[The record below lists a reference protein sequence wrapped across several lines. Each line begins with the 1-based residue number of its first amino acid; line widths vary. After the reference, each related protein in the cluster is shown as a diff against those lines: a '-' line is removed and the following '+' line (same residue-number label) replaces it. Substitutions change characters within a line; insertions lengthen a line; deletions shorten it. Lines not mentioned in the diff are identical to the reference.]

1 MSNDSSI
8 VTLVENLN
16 DFLHEHANDRYTV
29 WEVTDDHIILTDNY
43 DASNLEIRV
52 EESG

>member
-1 MSNDSSI
+1 MPNDSSI
-8 VTLVENLN
+8 VTLVENLY
-16 DFLHEHANDRYTV
+16 DFLREHANDRYAV

>member
-1 MSNDSSI
+1 MSENSSVVNLI
-8 VTLVENLN
+8 ENLY
-16 DFLHEHANDRYTV
+16 DFLSEQANNRYTV

>member
-1 MSNDSSI
+1 MSENSSVI
-8 VTLVENLN
+8 NLIENLY
-16 DFLHEHANDRYTV
+16 DFLCERANDRYAV

>member
-1 MSNDSSI
+1 MSENSSVI
-8 VTLVENLN
+8 NLIENLY
-16 DFLHEHANDRYTV
+16 DFLRERANDRYAV

>member
-1 MSNDSSI
+1 MSNNSSI
-8 VTLVENLN
+8 VTLVENLYN
-16 DFLHEHANDRYTV
+16 LIGKHYTDRYTV

-43 DASNLEIRV
+43 NASNLEIRV